1 MDFRRI
7 DKNTVQCRMTEEEM
21 QEYGFQIE
29 DFFTD
34 QDKARDFLEEL
45 VERAEEEV
53 GYEAEGG
60 MVSMQLMRMPDNS
73 LTITFSDRNPDSL
86 QNMLYHIQ
94 QMAEMIDEK
103 TAEEIVDSLQ
113 QGMEQH
119 SAAEKVHSSENM
131 KDFQKKNAPES
142 GEQTEAYR
150 KHMQQIEKLQ
160 REKEKRQINAAKV
173 YSFDNMEN
181 LEQFALEFSSKKN
194 ISSKLYRDKKAGKY
208 YLLVKKGKLK
218 MEEYQ
223 HLCRRLMDY
232 GSLCSEQPF
241 VEQYCKEHYECMI
254 NKHVLRVLR
263 EYCQ

>member
-94 QMAEMIDEK
+94 QMAEMIE
-103 TAEEIVDSLQ
+103 
-113 QGMEQH
+113 
-119 SAAEKVHSSENM
+119 
-131 KDFQKKNAPES
+131 
-142 GEQTEAYR
+142 
-150 KHMQQIEKLQ
+150 
-160 REKEKRQINAAKV
+160 
-173 YSFDNMEN
+173 
-181 LEQFALEFSSKKN
+181 
-194 ISSKLYRDKKAGKY
+194 
-208 YLLVKKGKLK
+208 
-218 MEEYQ
+218 
-223 HLCRRLMDY
+223 
-232 GSLCSEQPF
+232 
-241 VEQYCKEHYECMI
+241 
-254 NKHVLRVLR
+254 
-263 EYCQ
+263 